1 MSSSLESFKT
11 KIHKWKP
18 ECDCRLC
25 TTYLHH
31 VGFINVSFY
40 LFWWW
45 RMQAIIFKSHSPTFN
60 FNESFTMY
68 AWIHICKNQSCN
80 VNLLRANPTKWPNTL
95 KKFVGKL
102 PTNCLSVFDHF
113 EKLALKGLKM
123 YNSIPGCWE
132 SKLPPPL
139 YLKVRSASIAA
150 YLPILFRY
158 PSKMTIFHIFF
169 LMYFQIFS
177 ASF

>member
-1 MSSSLESFKT
+1 MLRDIHSSVWKIFKQSFAAITKNYWSSLVY
-11 KIHKWKP
+11 KWIATLKYASKK
-18 ECDCRLC
+18 
-25 TTYLHH
+25 YL
-31 VGFINVSFY
+31 
-40 LFWWW
+40 WW

-80 VNLLRANPTKWPNTL
+80 VNPLRANPTKWPNTL

-113 EKLALKGLKM
+113 EKLALKGFKM

-132 SKLPPPL
+132 SKLPPPIIE
-139 YLKVRSASIAA
+139 SS
-150 YLPILFRY
+150 
-158 PSKMTIFHIFF
+158 
-169 LMYFQIFS
+169 FS
-177 ASF
+177 VNRRIPPHFV